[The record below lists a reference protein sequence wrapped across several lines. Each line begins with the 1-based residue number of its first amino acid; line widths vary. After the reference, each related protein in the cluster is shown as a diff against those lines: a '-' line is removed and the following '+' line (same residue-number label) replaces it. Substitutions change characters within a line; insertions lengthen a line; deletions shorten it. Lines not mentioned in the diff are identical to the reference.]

1 MADYDPIQISPRLA
15 VPRDELELRATR
27 SSGPGGQHVNTSS
40 TRVELVWDV
49 ASSPSLDDVTRERLL
64 TRLATRLDTTG
75 KLRLVAQA
83 ERSQFRN
90 REAVIERFAQVVA
103 AALVERKARKATRP
117 TKASKRKRLDE
128 KKKRGV
134 LKETR
139 KKPGRDE

>member
-1 MADYDPIQISPRLA
+1 MADSDPIQISPRLA

-49 ASSPSLDDVTRERLL
+49 ASSPSLDDATRERLL
-64 TRLATRLDTTG
+64 TRLANRLDTTG

-90 REAVIERFAQVVA
+90 REAVIERFAQVVT
-103 AALVERKARKATRP
+103 AALVEQKARKATRP

-139 KKPGRDE
+139 KKPVRDE